1 MKKNHQSTVKAV
13 FISLSA
19 CLLITFSSCTSH
31 RQLVYLKNVDS
42 VSAEAYYPKNRPE
55 YRIQTRDI
63 MYIKI
68 YSLNEEMS
76 SLINQTIGSYQQNLF
91 QNETSLFINGY
102 AVSDSGNIEIPILG
116 RIKIAGKTMDEA
128 ITAIR
133 QRADKYLKDAT
144 VIVKLISFKISVIGE
159 VNRPGTYNNFNNQ
172 LTVLEAISMAGDIT
186 DYGNRKH
193 VLVLRPTADGT
204 RSFRLDLTNKNIL
217 ISDGFFLLPND
228 IVYVEPIKSKTFR
241 LNIPTITLVFTS
253 ITTLILVLN
262 YIINNRDLPASVA
275 AENYIEHCF
284 PEITPIGFKRMFNI

>member
-1 MKKNHQSTVKAV
+1 MQHKSQIINKSAFVL
-13 FISLSA
+13 LSA
-19 CLLITFSSCTSH
+19 LLLIAASSCTSH

-42 VSAEAYYPKNRPE
+42 VSAESFYPKNRPE

-63 MYIKI
+63 MYVKI
-68 YSLNEEMS
+68 YSLNEDMS

-116 RIKIAGKTMDEA
+116 KVLVAGKTMDEA

-133 QRADKYLKDAT
+133 NRADQYLKDAT

-186 DYGNRKH
+186 DYGNRRK

-204 RSFRLDLTNKNIL
+204 GSFRLDLTNSRIL
-217 ISDGFFLLPND
+217 SSDGFFLLPND
-228 IVYVEPIKSKTFR
+228 IIYVEPIKNKSFR
-241 LNIPTITLVFTS
+241 MNMPAISLAFTS
-253 ITTLILVLN
+253 ISTLILILN
-262 YIINNRDLPASVA
+262 FL
-275 AENYIEHCF
+275 
-284 PEITPIGFKRMFNI
+284 K